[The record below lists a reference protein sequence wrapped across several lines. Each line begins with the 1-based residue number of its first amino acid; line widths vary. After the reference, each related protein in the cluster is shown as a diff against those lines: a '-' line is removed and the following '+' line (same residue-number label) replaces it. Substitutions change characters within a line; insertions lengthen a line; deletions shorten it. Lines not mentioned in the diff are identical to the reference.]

1 VLSSSSHCLRAVAV
15 LIVGLAGVIPA
26 ASQGTPE
33 DALPCNAFCQAWMG
47 RAQPAQPA
55 VVTPPLASTPSM
67 NSPSAA
73 PAKPQRKDVAKRQPA
88 ATVKNIPQ
96 RPRTTVR
103 QDTPTVKPPVGAR
116 KQPEIVALP
125 ERQPLPSARPT
136 PASRPI
142 DSTASVADPD
152 AIATAVPNPNGV
164 STDAQGEPI
173 SRSGYSPAVYLL
185 VRSDVE
191 ALGFDE
197 SRPIALVRL
206 TETQGRSALAPIT
219 LDTELVQRSAA
230 EALANIRDGHDAGAV
245 FTAEY
250 IVDELM
256 GLSLEGIRAIPLAQP
271 APSP

>member
-1 VLSSSSHCLRAVAV
+1 MERILSSVSFYLRPVAL
-15 LIVGLAGVIPA
+15 LIVGVSGFIPA
-26 ASQGTPE
+26 AAQEAPE
-33 DALPCNAFCQAWMG
+33 NALPCNAFCQVWMG
-47 RAQPAQPA
+47 RAQPAPAAVLPPSSSTPA
-55 VVTPPLASTPSM
+55 V
-67 NSPSAA
+67 NSPIAA
-73 PAKPQRKDVAKRQPA
+73 PAKPQRKDVVKRQPA

-152 AIATAVPNPNGV
+152 ATATAVPGPNGV

-173 SRSGYSPAVYLL
+173 TRSGYSPAVYLL

-206 TETQGRSALAPIT
+206 TETQGRNALAPIT

-230 EALANIRDGHDAGAV
+230 EALANVRDGHDAGAV
-245 FTAEY
+245 FTAEN
-250 IVDELM
+250 IVEELM
-256 GLSLEGIRAIPLAQP
+256 GLSLEGIRAIPLAARTP
-271 APSP
+271 

>member
-1 VLSSSSHCLRAVAV
+1 MLSSSSHCLRAVAL
-15 LIVGLAGVIPA
+15 LIVGVGGVTPA
-26 ASQGTPE
+26 ASQGSPE
-33 DALPCNAFCQAWMG
+33 DAFPCNAFCQVWMG
-47 RAQPAQPA
+47 RAQPAQAAAFLRRRLARTPA
-55 VVTPPLASTPSM
+55 V
-67 NSPSAA
+67 NSPIAA
-73 PAKPQRKDVAKRQPA
+73 PAKPQRKDVVKRQPA

-152 AIATAVPNPNGV
+152 ATATAVPGPNGV

-173 SRSGYSPAVYLL
+173 IRSGYSPAVYLL

-230 EALANIRDGHDAGAV
+230 EALANVRDGHDAGAV
-245 FTAEY
+245 FTAEN
-250 IVDELM
+250 IVEELM
-256 GLSLEGIRAIPLAQP
+256 GLSLEGIRAIPLAA

>member
-1 VLSSSSHCLRAVAV
+1 MLSSSSHCLRAVAV

-47 RAQPAQPA
+47 RAQPAPAA

-67 NSPSAA
+67 NSRSAA
-73 PAKPQRKDVAKRQPA
+73 PAKPQRKAVAKRQPA
-88 ATVKNIPQ
+88 ATVTNNPQ

-103 QDTPTVKPPVGAR
+103 QDTPAVKPPVGAR

-142 DSTASVADPD
+142 DSTASVSDPD
-152 AIATAVPNPNGV
+152 ATATAVPGPNGV

-206 TETQGRSALAPIT
+206 TETQGRNALAPIT